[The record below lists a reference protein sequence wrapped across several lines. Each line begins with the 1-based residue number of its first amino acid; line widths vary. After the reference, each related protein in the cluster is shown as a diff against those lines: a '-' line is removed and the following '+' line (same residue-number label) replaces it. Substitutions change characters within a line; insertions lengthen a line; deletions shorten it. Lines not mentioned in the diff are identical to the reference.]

1 MVVDGR
7 KDGGIEDRWLKAMM
21 DERMSRDD
29 QKHVSGSGLHVYQDP
44 REELKW
50 IGVGG
55 YGTRPQG
62 NGAVGWGDLRMTLVY
77 QVFIM
82 VLVQGA

>member
-1 MVVDGR
+1 MG
-7 KDGGIEDRWLKAMM
+7 KW
-21 DERMSRDD
+21 MSRDD
-29 QKHVSGSGLHVYQDP
+29 QKHVLGVGLHVYQDP
-44 REELKW
+44 KEELRW
-50 IGVGG
+50 IRFGG

-62 NGAVGWGDLRMTLVY
+62 NRAVGWGDLCMTLVY

>member
-1 MVVDGR
+1 MTLEGTIESSVRSSKGNYRGR
-7 KDGGIEDRWLKAMM
+7 IH
-21 DERMSRDD
+21 SR
-29 QKHVSGSGLHVYQDP
+29 
-44 REELKW
+44 RRF
-50 IGVGG
+50 GG

-62 NGAVGWGDLRMTLVY
+62 NRAVGWGDLRMTLVY